1 MRTFDPA
8 NGWALAKPDIELFG
22 ISYVSSFTGFFVH
35 GERIYT
41 CDYFNNFMRRHRL
54 TDGIF
59 EEEWLIMEPHPA
71 NFQRYYSWCNDWQND
86 KIYGSVFRYA
96 DSTVVPKFG
105 KFAGYYVDANGTIT
119 SKQVGPVAW
128 WNNLKYDFTN
138 PSPTGEYSTFLLGQN
153 SSTKNW
159 DTLQVNLPD
168 SVSLSE
174 FNPDIY
180 TNLRLHFDLTDS
192 TFSTA
197 EPMELRSVQF
207 DYHPLSD
214 VYVERE
220 DFNFQQD
227 SLLQGYPVTFDF
239 KARSFGDLSA
249 DSLKLNFYLNGLDS
263 LVYSP
268 IVSVPADSYS
278 VPVEYTVDTRG
289 LLFENEITVFGEQR
303 KREYFY
309 FNNLITQNFF
319 VARDSIRP
327 IFDVKFDGQ
336 EIIDNDIVSSTPE
349 VIIKLEDNSPL
360 PLDTTLFTIVHNNKP
375 LRFYQPEISYE
386 L

>member
-1 MRTFDPA
+1 VIDTVAVPLGLIRDIATISKGPQYLTSDGQYIYNLSYTDSLLTPKYTVRTFDPA
-8 NGWALAKPDIELFG
+8 NGWALARPDIELFG
-22 ISYVSSFTGFFVH
+22 TSYVSSFTGFFVH

-41 CDYFNNFMRRHRL
+41 CDYFNNFMRRHRI
-54 TDGIF
+54 TGGFF

-71 NFQRYYSWCNDWQND
+71 NFQSYYSWCYDWQHD
-86 KIYGSVFRYA
+86 KIYASTFRYL
-96 DSTVVPKFG
+96 DTLIVPKFG

-119 SKQVGPVAW
+119 TKQVGPVAW
-128 WNNLKYDFTN
+128 WNNLKYDLTN
-138 PSPTGEYSTFLLGQN
+138 PSPTGEYSTSLLGQN
-153 SSTKNW
+153 AVTKNW

-168 SVSLSE
+168 SISLSE
-174 FNPDIY
+174 INPDIY

-192 TFSTA
+192 TFTTA

-207 DYHPLSD
+207 DYHELSD

-239 KARSFGDLSA
+239 KARSFGDLTV

-263 LVYSP
+263 LIYSP

-289 LLFENEITVFGEQR
+289 LNIENAITVFGEQR
-303 KREYFY
+303 KR
-309 FNNLITQNFF
+309 
-319 VARDSIRP
+319 
-327 IFDVKFDGQ
+327 
-336 EIIDNDIVSSTPE
+336 
-349 VIIKLEDNSPL
+349 
-360 PLDTTLFTIVHNNKP
+360 
-375 LRFYQPEISYE
+375 
-386 L
+386 